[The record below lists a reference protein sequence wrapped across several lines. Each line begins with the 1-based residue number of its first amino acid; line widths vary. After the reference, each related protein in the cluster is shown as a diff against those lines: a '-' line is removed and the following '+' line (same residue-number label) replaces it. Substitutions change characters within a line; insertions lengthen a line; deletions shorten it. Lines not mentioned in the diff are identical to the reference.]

1 MALSATN
8 SDGKVTVSSQ
18 TASDHISLVP
28 GREYAL
34 SFSSAGAFALD
45 LQMMAGDGAS
55 WDDVYDVTDKVSI
68 DSTTGKQNVRVP
80 AGNYRMNVTTY
91 NNPITMWAREL

>member
-8 SDGKVTVSSQ
+8 SSGSVTQSA
-18 TASDHISLVP
+18 TGASDHLSLVP

-34 SFSSAGAFALD
+34 SFSSAGAFVVD
-45 LQMMAGDGAS
+45 VQVMAGDGAS
-55 WDDVYDVTDKVSI
+55 WDDVYDSSGKATI
-68 DSTTGKQNVRVP
+68 DSSTGKQNLRVP
-80 AGNYRMNVTTY
+80 AGIYRMNVTTY